1 MFKKITE
8 LQFGFRDA
16 ENYRSREFKTLFNEI
31 FVRTEEL
38 DKLCNSNIYFL
49 MGEKG
54 TGKTA
59 FSMYLTNNDYK
70 NTLSRTSFI
79 RETEYEKFV
88 ILKREKHLT
97 LSDYTSI
104 WRVILALLMSKK
116 IAEQEKDVLLN
127 PLYTKFKEVNN
138 AVDEYYA
145 SAFSPEISYAL
156 QFVEKSKLAAE
167 IVAKYAKLQAGEST
181 EVSFSESRFQ
191 INLLYIK
198 RQFEN
203 ALNSIK
209 LSKNHLLFIDG
220 IDIRP
225 GHIPYEDYLE
235 CIKGLANAVWE
246 INNDFFSSIKDSPG
260 RMRVVLLMR
269 PDIYATLGLQNMN
282 NKFRDN
288 SVLLDWRTTYPEY
301 RTSPIFEVVD
311 TLLSSQQSLATL
323 PGKSWDHYFPY
334 RIRYEREGKWEDHSF
349 IGFLRNSLF
358 RPRDII
364 AMLQLLQEDF
374 KRSGRNPIDVFE
386 HSDFTNP
393 EFVRKYADFRLGEIK
408 DHLSFYYNEKDYD
421 LFLRFFTF
429 LNGKFQFNYEDFEEV
444 FGKFTAFIEKN
455 KFQKPI
461 FCETADTFLQ
471 FLYESNVICYIE
483 FTDDEPFFRWCY
495 RERDYSNIA
504 PKVKIGETYRI
515 HYGLS
520 KSLNVGKEIK
530 LKSQPLSTKTKLP
543 NNVRDIYV
551 QNIDYE
557 CQPNELAGLFSQFGR
572 VVKVTIPRDFNNER
586 ARGFA
591 FIRMSSQNESD
602 NAVRML
608 DNTTFQNRLI
618 KLGWSK

>member
-16 ENYRSREFKTLFNEI
+16 ENYRSREFRDLFNQI

-38 DKLCNSNIYFL
+38 EKLCKSNIYFL
-49 MGEKG
+49 LGEKG

-70 NTLSRTSFI
+70 NTLSRVHYI

-88 ILKREKHLT
+88 ILKKENHLT

-104 WRVILALLMSKK
+104 WRVILALLMSQK
-116 IAEQEKDVLLN
+116 IASQEKDVLLSSFSS
-127 PLYTKFKEVNN
+127 KFNSINK
-138 AVDEYYA
+138 AIDEYYA

-167 IVAKYAKLQAGEST
+167 IVSKYAKLQAGESS

-203 ALNSIK
+203 ALNSLK
-209 LSKNHLLFIDG
+209 LSKNHILFIDG

-225 GHIPYEDYLE
+225 EHTPYEDYIE

-246 INNDFFSSIKDSPG
+246 INNDFFSGIKDSPG

-301 RTSPIFEVVD
+301 RTSPIFGVID
-311 TLLSSQQSLATL
+311 TLLASQQSLAKM

-334 RIRYEREGKWEDHSF
+334 KIRYEREGKWQDDSF

-364 AMLQLLQEDF
+364 AMLELLQENF

-386 HSDFTNP
+386 YSDFSNAD
-393 EFVRKYADFRLGEIK
+393 FVRKYADFRLGEIK
-408 DHLSFYYNEKDYD
+408 DHLSFYYNSKDYD

-429 LNGKFQFNYEDFEEV
+429 LNGKFQFTYEEYQNTYE
-444 FGKFTAFIEKN
+444 KFLTFINKN
-455 KFQKPI
+455 NFPKPV

-483 FTDDEPFFRWCY
+483 FTEDEPFFRWCY
-495 RERDYSNIA
+495 RERDYSNVS
-504 PKVKIGETYRI
+504 PKVKIGESYRI

-520 KSLNVGKEIK
+520 KALNVGKEIK
-530 LKSQPLSTKTKLP
+530 SKPVPVPKVSPSPVK
-543 NNVRDIYV
+543 VRDVYL
-551 QNIDYE
+551 QNIDYMT
-557 CQPNELAGLFSQFGR
+557 QPHEIIELFSPFGR
-572 VVKVTIPRDFNNER
+572 VIKVTIPKDFNNER
-586 ARGFA
+586 AKGFA
-591 FIRMSSQNESD
+591 FVKMRSQKEAD

-608 DNTTFQNRLI
+608 DNTSFKKRTI